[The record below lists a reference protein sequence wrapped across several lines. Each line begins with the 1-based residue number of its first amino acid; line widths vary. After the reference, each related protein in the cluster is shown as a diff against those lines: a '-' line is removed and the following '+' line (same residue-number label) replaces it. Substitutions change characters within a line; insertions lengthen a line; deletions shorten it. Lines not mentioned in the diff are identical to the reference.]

1 MALGAAELAEYR
13 ALLTEV
19 NTLAQEDLV
28 RLWRSLEHLDR
39 DALWESLRAGV
50 PEIVELYRA
59 TAADT
64 ALLFY
69 SETQGLA
76 FDAAE
81 GLAASQVNRA
91 QVEASMRW
99 ALFAE
104 GNTDPLALIAGI
116 VQKHVIDG
124 SRQYALNG
132 FQSAGSG
139 WYRAARPGACEFC
152 RLLATRALT
161 DLGTPYTTAEAAVTV
176 GKGKSAPRGPQQHGA
191 TFHNHCMCIP
201 VKASE
206 FNPPDY
212 YEAWT
217 AEYYGATAIVGTS
230 DIYQITWAMRNPE
243 AAMEMYNKRKR

>member
-1 MALGAAELAEYR
+1 MSRLLDAAKLAEYR

-28 RLWRSLEHLDR
+28 KLWRSLEHLDK

-124 SRQYALNG
+124 SRQYALSG
-132 FQSAGSG
+132 FQKAGG
-139 WYRAARPGACEFC
+139 LWYRAARPGACAFC
-152 RLLATRALT
+152 RMLATRAIAQ
-161 DLGTPYTTAEAAVTV
+161 GGWGPYATAEAATKV
-176 GKGKSAPRGPQQHGA
+176 GAGKAGYDAEWNKQAKGSS
-191 TFHNHCMCIP
+191 FHDHCMCIP
-201 VKASE
+201 VRAE
-206 FNPPDY
+206 HYDVPDY
-212 YEAWT
+212 VEKWT
-217 AEYYGATAIVGTS
+217 EQYYTATGRAGSNWNFKDILAE
-230 DIYQITWAMRNPE
+230 MRK
-243 AAMEMYNKRKR
+243 ME